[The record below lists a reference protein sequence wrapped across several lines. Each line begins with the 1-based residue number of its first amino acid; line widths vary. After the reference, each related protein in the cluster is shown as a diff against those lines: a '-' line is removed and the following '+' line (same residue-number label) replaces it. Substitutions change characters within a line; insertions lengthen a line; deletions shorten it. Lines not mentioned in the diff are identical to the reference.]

1 MIVTNTDVDAD
12 AALLAFA
19 AKGRIASAPP
29 KDAVI
34 RLSDMETA
42 DAIFERNG
50 RYELE
55 TRNRSSAPRVIMS
68 SESLESVRRYL
79 VLTLGVNVRAQLRL
93 PSTAL
98 PSEVSD
104 LPEGF
109 ELDDSGEQVVLQ
121 WDADAD
127 GDHRSARFPRNRS
140 GMREAVS
147 FAHVARMS
155 EHELID
161 ALLSPRGVV
170 VERAGNVSSR
180 SVASQEEQER

>member
-1 MIVTNTDVDAD
+1 MIMADTDVDAD

-42 DAIFERNG
+42 DTIFERNG
-50 RYELE
+50 RFELE

-93 PSTAL
+93 PSTSL
-98 PSEVSD
+98 PTEVSD
-104 LPEGF
+104 LPDGF
-109 ELDDSGEQVVLQ
+109 ELDDGGEQVVLR
-121 WDADAD
+121 WDAD
-127 GDHRSARFPRNRS
+127 GDRRSARFPRNRT

-155 EHELID
+155 EHDLID
-161 ALLSPRGVV
+161 ALLSPQGVV
-170 VERAGNVSSR
+170 VVRAGNVSSR
-180 SVASQEEQER
+180 SDASQGEQER

>member
-1 MIVTNTDVDAD
+1 MTDTDVDAD

-42 DAIFERNG
+42 DTIFERHG
-50 RYELE
+50 RFELE

-93 PSTAL
+93 PATAL
-98 PSEVSD
+98 PTEVSD

-121 WDADAD
+121 WDAD
-127 GDHRSARFPRNRS
+127 GDRRSARFPQNRT

-147 FAHVARMS
+147 FAHVARMA
-155 EHELID
+155 EQELID

-170 VERAGNVSSR
+170 VERAGMVSSR
-180 SVASQEEQER
+180 SDASQEEQER